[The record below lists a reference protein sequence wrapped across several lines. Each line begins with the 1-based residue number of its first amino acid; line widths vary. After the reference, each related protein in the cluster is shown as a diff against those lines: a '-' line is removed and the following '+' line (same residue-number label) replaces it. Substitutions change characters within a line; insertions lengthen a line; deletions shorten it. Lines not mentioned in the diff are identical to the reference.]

1 MSYLCVHTGVVQ
13 TQKHT
18 FLPHACS
25 RQDIVVPFSAK
36 AAEASGKHF
45 APFRNFNFQHM
56 DRFDRYAGSREARGN
71 FQEFQKSKNFSLSCE
86 NLATSKHVCR
96 HDIFSSEPG
105 KRWKIGRV
113 TSREGSVAGDT
124 REATPLK
131 NSVQADESEKYS

>member
-56 DRFDRYAGSREARGN
+56 DRFDRYAGSRKARGN

-105 KRWKIGRV
+105 KRWKIGRD
-113 TSREGSVAGDT
+113 SRVAF
-124 REATPLK
+124 
-131 NSVQADESEKYS
+131 SADPRIRPFLNGRH